1 MRRLN
6 KKAIIEFSLYFS
18 ILVVGVVLI
27 AISYYQTDFVQDL
40 LLNLGSNMT
49 VITIVFL
56 ISKIFSERSKV
67 PPELQGKLSDMASP
81 SPGSVERKYHEG
93 DSGNK

>member
-6 KKAIIEFSLYFS
+6 KKAIIEFSLYFF
-18 ILVVGVVLI
+18 ILAVGVASIV
-27 AISYYQTDFVQDL
+27 ISYYQKSFVQTL

-56 ISKIFSERSKV
+56 ISKVFSERSKV
-67 PPELQGKLSDMASP
+67 PPELRGKLSDMASP
-81 SPGSVERKYHEG
+81 SPGSVERKYHDG
-93 DSGNK
+93 DSGNV